1 MKWPRIRL
9 SVRALMIAIALTAV
23 AMAATIETRRL
34 CRLSREYRRKAVLA
48 AREERGWLRDLAG
61 RRESEADARRLA
73 VTLRPRDGDLADLW
87 GVEAK
92 LGPPGT
98 APRCPRRSGR
108 DPRLSARGPTA
119 RSRSSARASPVFRAR
134 P

>member
-9 SVRALMIAIALTAV
+9 SVRALIIALTAV

-48 AREERGWLRDLAG
+48 ARKERWWLRDLAG

-73 VTLRPRDGDLADLW
+73 VTLRPRDGDLSDLW
-87 GVEAK
+87 EMEAK
-92 LGPPGT
+92 IGPPVR
-98 APRCPRRSGR
+98 PRAAAAEVGA
-108 DPRLSARGPTA
+108 LLG
-119 RSRSSARASPVFRAR
+119 
-134 P
+134 